1 MRLGTLLGFE
11 VRLDPS
17 WFIIFFI
24 VATSGVSAQYGL
36 AMGVLGAL
44 LLFGSVLLHEVG
56 HSVVGRRL
64 GMTIEGI
71 TLFIFGGVARL
82 KEEPRSPG
90 VEFLMTAAGPLVSA
104 VLAVAFFMAAGGTA
118 VMEAPRAITSA
129 LNYAAVMNASLAV
142 FNLIPAFPLDGGRL
156 FRSTVWGLTRNE
168 VKATRWAA
176 FLSKWFAYLLG
187 AAGVVE
193 ILRGDWSGLW
203 LVFIAMFVRRA
214 GRDAYRNVVMRAE
227 LEAVPLASLVG
238 ESPTYIPSGTSLAMA
253 ADYLQAAGADAA
265 LVHDADE
272 VRGIVTM
279 DDIAAVAE
287 NQRPWTSAAEVC
299 QPIGAAGRI
308 EMDQNAW
315 QALTRM
321 VSEGRHRFLVMA
333 DGRVRGIL
341 TIEQLARR
349 IPAGA

>member
-1 MRLGTLLGFE
+1 MKLGTLLGFD

-17 WFIIFFI
+17 WFIIFFL
-24 VATSGVSAQYGL
+24 VATSGTSARDGL
-36 AMGVLGAL
+36 VIGVLGAL
-44 LLFGSVLLHEVG
+44 LLFGSVLLHEIG

-104 VLAVAFFMAAGGTA
+104 VLAVAFFLAANGTA
-118 VMEAPRAITSA
+118 MMQAPSALTRA
-129 LNYAAVMNASLAV
+129 LNYAAAVNASLAV

-156 FRSTVWGLTRNE
+156 FRSTMWGLTRNE

-176 FLSKWFAYLLG
+176 FLSKWFAYLMG
-187 AAGVVE
+187 AYGAFE
-193 ILRGDWSGLW
+193 IVRGDWGGLW
-203 LVFIAMFVRRA
+203 LIFIAMFVRKA

-227 LEAVPLASLVG
+227 LEAVPLDTLVG
-238 ESPTYIPSGTSLAMA
+238 ESATYIPSSTSLALA
-253 ADYLQAAGADAA
+253 ADYLKTANTSAA
-265 LVHDADE
+265 LVHDSDE
-272 VRGIVTM
+272 VRGILTVE
-279 DDIAAVAE
+279 DIAAVEEAK
-287 NQRPWTSAAEVC
+287 RPWTSAAEVC

-321 VSEGRHRFLVMA
+321 VTEGRHRLLVMR
-333 DGRVRGIL
+333 DGRVLGVL
-341 TIEQLARR
+341 TLEQLARR